1 MNCYNAIKDHGL
13 SHPVAD
19 RAAAIHRAIA
29 QVRKRLQ
36 AEPDSSTALALLTRI
51 ETANQDVLLHT
62 ESLSSVLEQPLD
74 QVHSRLQQLI
84 QMMPDASLAEISA
97 QLAQTVALTTD
108 ILGVIADER
117 AAEAAIDRLLRRWDL
132 AEKLADIGLSDCLS
146 TLLWP
151 AAPTSMPQ
159 SLSEVNP

>member
-1 MNCYNAIKDHGL
+1 
-13 SHPVAD
+13 
-19 RAAAIHRAIA
+19 
-29 QVRKRLQ
+29 
-36 AEPDSSTALALLTRI
+36 
-51 ETANQDVLLHT
+51 
-62 ESLSSVLEQPLD
+62 
-74 QVHSRLQQLI
+74 
-84 QMMPDASLAEISA
+84 MMPDVSLAEISA

-117 AAEAAIDRLLRRWDL
+117 AAEAAIDRLLSRWDL
-132 AEKLADIGLSDCLS
+132 AEKLADMGLSDCLS

>member
-1 MNCYNAIKDHGL
+1 MNCYNAIKD
-13 SHPVAD
+13 PVAD

-117 AAEAAIDRLLRRWDL
+117 AAEAAIDRLLSRWDL
-132 AEKLADIGLSDCLS
+132 AEKLADMGLSDCLS
-146 TLLWP
+146 SLLWP
-151 AAPTSMPQ
+151 AAPTPMPQ
-159 SLSEVNP
+159 ALSEVNP